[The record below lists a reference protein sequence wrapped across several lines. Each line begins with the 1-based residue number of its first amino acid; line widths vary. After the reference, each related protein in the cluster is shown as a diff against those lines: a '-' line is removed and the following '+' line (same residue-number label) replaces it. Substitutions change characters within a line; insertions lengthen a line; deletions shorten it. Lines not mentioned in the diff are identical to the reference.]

1 MAIGLQVVS
10 KCAYFW
16 LFLLWNWW
24 LVAAWPVSDTHMF
37 GWPFLS
43 PVITKV
49 GGRENAVHIQPPKR
63 PLACA
68 AER

>member
-1 MAIGLQVVS
+1 MSRFVT
-10 KCAYFW
+10 KR
-16 LFLLWNWW
+16 LL
-24 LVAAWPVSDTHMF
+24 LTELDRFPRAANRKQRSAA
-37 GWPFLS
+37 GE
-43 PVITKV
+43 V